1 MRIVGGKHRSRLL
14 TTSDGKGTRPTMDK
28 VREALFDRLGD
39 WVVGKTLLD
48 LFAGSGSVALEGVSR
63 GMSGAVLVDG
73 SADAIAIIQKNVD
86 MLKENEACK
95 VLRMEA
101 TQALRYLKNKD
112 KRFDLI
118 YLDPPYG
125 KVDMDKILRLIHQY
139 DLLNENGYIVAETLD
154 EETMPVGEFL
164 LEKKM
169 TYGFSAL
176 HYLRRKTHVESD
188 LPGVL

>member
-28 VREALFDRLGD
+28 IREALFDRLGN
-39 WVVGKTLLD
+39 WVSDKTVLD
-48 LFAGSGSVALEGVSR
+48 LFAGSGSVGLEGISR
-63 GMSGAVLVDG
+63 GMSSAVLIDG
-73 SADAIAIIQKNVD
+73 SAGAIEIIQKNVD
-86 MLKENEACK
+86 MLKENEKCK

-125 KVDMDKILRLIHQY
+125 KVDMEKILRLIDQY

-154 EETMPVGEFL
+154 EESMPIGDFVL
-164 LEKKM
+164 DKKM
-169 TYGFSAL
+169 TYGYSAL
-176 HYLRRKTHVESD
+176 HYLRRKTNVESD
-188 LPGVL
+188 LPGIL